1 MAFQYMHILAVDWWN
16 MWSLCSWLWRT
27 DLRNL
32 CLSYKPTTHLIMI
45 ELRVCL
51 VYKSKRAK
59 HLLLTWTTFS
69 SHKFQPVIDKYAAID
84 YMFLIIF
91 NYFIYNRKSNWI
103 FSMCE
108 EYSTPNLFSI
118 TVLFYD
124 LFKSQSLS
132 HVPKCSKWIQK
143 KRESRNVDAFEGKW
157 FRGNRSTENSL
168 SARRVGQYY

>member
-32 CLSYKPTTHLIMI
+32 CLSYKLTTHLIMI

-59 HLLLTWTTFS
+59 HLFLTWTTFS

-84 YMFLIIF
+84 VYV
-91 NYFIYNRKSNWI
+91 SNWI
-103 FSMCE
+103 ISIISYTIINLI
-108 EYSTPNLFSI
+108 EYSQCVKS
-118 TVLFYD
+118 TVLQTYFPLLSYFMIF
-124 LFKSQSLS
+124 LRVRVCLMYPNAQNGFKRS
-132 HVPKCSKWIQK
+132 
-143 KRESRNVDAFEGKW
+143 
-157 FRGNRSTENSL
+157 GN
-168 SARRVGQYY
+168 QDM